1 MPSLRLKRQPAR
13 RVLTGLDIE
22 PGGVRVAAA
31 APDADGRLVVE
42 RVAEAALEPGV
53 VRDGEVVDPEALAT
67 TLRAL
72 FAEHGFDKRV
82 RIGVANQRIVVRT
95 LELPPIENPK
105 ELESAVR
112 FQAADEIPM
121 PLDEAV
127 LDHAV
132 LGTVDTDGG
141 PRLRV
146 AVVAA
151 RREMIERLLAAVRLA
166 GLRPEGVDLAAF
178 AMVRAFDEPGDAP
191 VLHLSVGGTVNLAVG
206 HGRECL
212 FTRVIGGGLESMA
225 IDLAEREALPIEE
238 ARRRVAEVD
247 LRPRPVAAAA
257 EPAPE
262 VVLDEAP
269 AAENDAGVSARGEEP
284 VELAAEDPTP
294 VALAAAAPAAAPEDP
309 AHRIV
314 EDGLR
319 RIAAEART
327 TLDFH
332 LGAGAAAAERAVL
345 TGPAVAIPGFAEA
358 LSERL
363 ALPVVAAQ
371 LAGPEGEDAGRFA
384 VAAGLAIE
392 EAA

>member
-1 MPSLRLKRQPAR
+1 MPSLRLKRQSACR
-13 RVLTGLDIE
+13 TLTGLDIE

-31 APDADGRLVVE
+31 APDAQGRLVVQ

-53 VRDGEVVDPEALAT
+53 VRDGEVVDAGALAGV
-67 TLRAL
+67 LRAV
-72 FAEHGFDKRV
+72 FGEHDFDKRV
-82 RIGVANQRIVVRT
+82 RLGVANQRVVVRT
-95 LELPPIENPK
+95 LELPPIANPK

-127 LDHAV
+127 LEHAV
-132 LGTVDTDGG
+132 LGTVETEHG
-141 PRLRV
+141 PRMRV

-151 RREMIERLLAAVRLA
+151 RREMIDRLLSAVRLA

-178 AMVRAFDEPGDAP
+178 AMVRALPDPGEAP
-191 VLHLSVGGTVNLAVG
+191 LLHLSVGGTVNLAIG
-206 HGRECL
+206 RGRECL
-212 FTRVIGGGLESMA
+212 FTRVIAGGLESMA

-238 ARRRVAEVD
+238 ARRRVREVD
-247 LRPRPVAAAA
+247 LRPADV
-257 EPAPE
+257 PAR
-262 VVLDEAP
+262 D
-269 AAENDAGVSARGEEP
+269 
-284 VELAAEDPTP
+284 
-294 VALAAAAPAAAPEDP
+294 DP
-309 AHRIV
+309 ARRIV

-332 LGAGAAAAERAVL
+332 LGAGAGAAAAERAVL
-345 TGPAVAIPGFAEA
+345 TGAAAAIPGFADA
-358 LSERL
+358 VSERL
-363 ALPVVAAQ
+363 GLPIEAAQ
-371 LAGPEGEDAGRFA
+371 LPGPDGADVGSFA